1 MSGEPARH
9 PLIEKPYYNRTYS
22 VYVIRTIALSVINP
36 KIARQIIC
44 NHYHLWKDSKAPVY
58 HYTEEEQLDIHSIIR
73 NLFQSSNL
81 SVENFEMDRSPIREH
96 ITNFLKELSGK
107 KFPSKAKPYPL
118 DFSLDDNSGLFLYSL
133 CKIIKPKVVLETGV
147 AYGISS
153 AHILQALH
161 ENNSGILYSIDS
173 IFRPWETRE
182 MIGAAIPS
190 HLRSNWKLIL
200 EHGKY
205 KYRPYGSSSEKLK
218 EVLSSIGEID
228 IFIHDSV
235 HSYRNMLYEY
245 ESAWPFI
252 KQRGFLIS
260 DDVSANNAFH
270 DFCMKLDSKP
280 LVLRQKKKSLLGI
293 LQKP

>member
-9 PLIEKPYYNRTYS
+9 LPIERPSRSEIYFNSTYLVFLIKTL
-22 VYVIRTIALSVINP
+22 TLSVINP

-58 HYTEEEQLDIHSIIR
+58 HYTEQEQLDIHSIIR
-73 NLFQSSNL
+73 NLFQNSNL
-81 SVENFEMDRSPIREH
+81 AIQNFEIDRSPIRDH
-96 ITNFLKELSGK
+96 IASFLKELSRK

-118 DFSLDDNSGLFLYSL
+118 DFSLDDDSGLFLYSL

-147 AYGISS
+147 AYGLSS

-173 IFRPWETRE
+173 LFRPWETRD

-200 EHGKY
+200 
-205 KYRPYGSSSEKLK
+205 GSSSEKLK

-235 HSYRNMLYEY
+235 HSYKNMLYEY
-245 ESAWPFI
+245 EAAWPFI
-252 KQRGFLIS
+252 KERGFLVS

-270 DFCMKLDSKP
+270 DFCMKLDLKP
-280 LVLRQKKKSLLGI
+280 LILSQKKKSLLGI